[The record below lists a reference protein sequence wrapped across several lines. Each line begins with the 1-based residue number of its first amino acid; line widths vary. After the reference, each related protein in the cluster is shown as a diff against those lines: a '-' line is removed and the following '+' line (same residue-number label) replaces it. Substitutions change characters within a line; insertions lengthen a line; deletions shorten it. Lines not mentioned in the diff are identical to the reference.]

1 MGPMSL
7 YSLFTF
13 LMTSPS
19 SGILTSLTSEV
30 NSLVA
35 QRSQVLWHG

>member
-19 SGILTSLTSEV
+19 SGKVVLPSLNLEV
-30 NSLVA
+30 IP
-35 QRSQVLWHG
+35 